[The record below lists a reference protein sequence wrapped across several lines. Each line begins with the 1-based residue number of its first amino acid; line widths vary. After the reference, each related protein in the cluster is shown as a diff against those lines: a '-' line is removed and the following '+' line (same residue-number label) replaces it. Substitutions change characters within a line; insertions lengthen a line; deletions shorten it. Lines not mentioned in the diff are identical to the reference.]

1 MRLILFCSCFALL
14 TGCSTVEGW
23 LGMDDD
29 DSAPAAAS
37 EPDAIA
43 GDTASED
50 GGGVEDTGGVNDTS
64 QAPGDVTAPEP
75 VNDDCELLPT
85 LASLEDQ
92 YFGPSCT
99 FSSCHD
105 SDNPAGALDL
115 TPGNSYDSLMGV
127 AAQGDSAL
135 MLIESGDPDG
145 SYLVHRVEGTTG
157 VFMPP
162 GITEPLDPDCRIA
175 TLRAWILAGAPAE

>member
-1 MRLILFCSCFALL
+1 MRLILISACLATLA
-14 TGCSTVEGW
+14 GCATVEGW
-23 LGMDDD
+23 LGMDEEEA
-29 DSAPAAAS
+29 APAAAAETDTTDTS
-37 EPDAIA
+37 
-43 GDTASED
+43 DTASED
-50 GGGVEDTGGVNDTS
+50 TVWAGDTS
-64 QAPGDVTAPEP
+64 RAPDAASPEP
-75 VNDDCELLPT
+75 VTADCDLIPT
-85 LASLEDQ
+85 LASLEEQ

-115 TPGNSYDSLMGV
+115 TIGNAYDALVEV
-127 AAQGDSAL
+127 AAQGDSAS
-135 MLIESGDPDG
+135 MLIVPGDPES

-162 GITEPLDPDCRIA
+162 GITEALDPECRIA

>member
-1 MRLILFCSCFALL
+1 MRTLVLFSCLAVF

-23 LGMDDD
+23 LGMDEDE
-29 DSAPAAAS
+29 PAAAT
-37 EPDAIA
+37 EPTTSDAGTTA
-43 GDTASED
+43 TDTSDSDTAAWTD
-50 GGGVEDTGGVNDTS
+50 TAGVEDVLTPD
-64 QAPGDVTAPEP
+64 PVTP
-75 VNDDCELLPT
+75 DCDLVPT

-115 TPGNSYDSLMGV
+115 SPGNAYDAMVDV
-127 AAQGDSAL
+127 AAQGDAAA
-135 MLIESGDPDG
+135 MLIVPGDPDN
-145 SYLVHRVEGTTG
+145 SYLVHRVEGTSG

-162 GITEPLDPDCRIA
+162 GVTEALDPECRIA
-175 TLRAWILAGAPAE
+175 TLRAWILAGAPPE

>member
-1 MRLILFCSCFALL
+1 MRLILLCSCFAFL

-23 LGMDDD
+23 LGMDEDD
-29 DSAPAAAS
+29 PAPAAVS
-37 EPDAIA
+37 EPDTTDSGDTTTDTASVDTSSS
-43 GDTASED
+43 GDTAS
-50 GGGVEDTGGVNDTS
+50 
-64 QAPGDVTAPEP
+64 GDPDVSTPEP
-75 VNDDCELLPT
+75 VNDDCELIPT
-85 LASLEDQ
+85 LASLEET

-115 TPGNSYDSLMGV
+115 TMGNSYDSLVAV
-127 AAQGDSAL
+127 AAQGDGAA
-135 MLIESGDPDG
+135 MLVQAGDPDG
-145 SYLVHRVEGTTG
+145 SYLVHRVEGTAG

-162 GITEPLDPDCRIA
+162 GITEALDPDCRIA

>member
-1 MRLILFCSCFALL
+1 MRLILLCSCFALL

-23 LGMDDD
+23 LGMDEDD
-29 DSAPAAAS
+29 PAPAAVS
-37 EPDAIA
+37 EPDTTDTADTTA
-43 GDTASED
+43 TDTASED
-50 GGGVEDTGGVNDTS
+50 TASAGDSAMPSPDV
-64 QAPGDVTAPEP
+64 APPDP

-105 SDNPAGALDL
+105 SDNPAAALDL
-115 TPGNSYDSLMGV
+115 TPGNSYDSIMGV

-135 MLIESGDPDG
+135 MLIESGDPDA